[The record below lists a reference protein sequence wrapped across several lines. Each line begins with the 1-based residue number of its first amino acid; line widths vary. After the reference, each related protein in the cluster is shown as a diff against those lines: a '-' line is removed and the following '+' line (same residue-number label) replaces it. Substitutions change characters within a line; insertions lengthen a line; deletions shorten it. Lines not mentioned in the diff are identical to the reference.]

1 MLIGGR
7 DLPHEDSLQEETRIE
22 MWERLGQ
29 AASFRKVC
37 EKPLHRRYPYITQ
50 MLEGIRWRAK

>member
-22 MWERLGQ
+22 MRERLGQ
-29 AASFRKVC
+29 VASLRKVC
-37 EKPLHRRYPYITQ
+37 EKPLHSRYPYITQ
-50 MLEGIRWRAK
+50 MLGGIRWRAR